1 MEQRCLFPTIEI
13 DINMPYEIEL
23 KLLIAPQDV
32 EKFMR
37 HDLLLR
43 HTIKFSTQTS
53 HNTYYDTHDN
63 VLQKNGYAL
72 RIRRVNE
79 IFLLTVKGAEQ
90 IKDGLFQRQEWE
102 YKITNAQLD
111 FSGLPLKLQQFL
123 MPLQPKLQPIFNTN
137 FTRREWTVKFY
148 HTTIEVALDQGEIIA
163 GNKKELISE
172 VELELFSGEIVE
184 LLIFA
189 DRLKKEINL
198 IESNLSKAA
207 RGYQLAKIN

>member
-1 MEQRCLFPTIEI
+1 MTQ
-13 DINMPYEIEL
+13 EIEL

-32 EKFMR
+32 KKFMR

-53 HNTYYDTHDN
+53 HNTYYDTNDN

-72 RIRRVNE
+72 RIRHVNDT
-79 IFLLTVKGAEQ
+79 FLLTVKGAEQ

-111 FSGLPLKLQQFL
+111 FSGLPLELQQFL
-123 MPLQPKLQPIFNTN
+123 KPLQSKLKPIFNTN

-148 HTTIEVALDQGEIIA
+148 HTTIKVALDQGEIIA
-163 GNKKELISE
+163 GNKKELINE

-189 DRLKKEINL
+189 DRLKNEINL

-207 RGYQLAKIN
+207 RGYQLAKIID